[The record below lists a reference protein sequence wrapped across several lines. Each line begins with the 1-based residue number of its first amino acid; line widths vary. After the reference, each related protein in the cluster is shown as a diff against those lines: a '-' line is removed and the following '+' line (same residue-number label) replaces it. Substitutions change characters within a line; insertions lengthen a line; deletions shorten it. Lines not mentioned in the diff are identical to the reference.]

1 MAERVEIVGWADFQR
16 DLKQFPE
23 DVKKKFADEM
33 KNVAEVVARAAA
45 VKVPSKT
52 GNAISTIRSKGLSTG
67 ASVAEGGS
75 NAPYMQWLD
84 FGSRTP
90 VTGNARSVGPW
101 TNSGAGPKGGRFI
114 YPAIDDKRAEIAK
127 AVDRAVTRAAEGAG
141 FT

>member
-16 DLKQFPE
+16 DLKKFPE
-23 DVKKKFADEM
+23 DVKKRFADEM

-45 VKVPSKT
+45 VKVPSKS
-52 GNAISTIRSKGLSTG
+52 GDAISTIRSKGLVTG
-67 ASVAEGGS
+67 ASIAEGGS

-90 VTGNARSVGPW
+90 RKGNSRDEGPW
-101 TNSGAGPKGGRFI
+101 RGSGAGPKGGRFI

-127 AVDRAVTRAAEGAG
+127 AVDQAVTRAAEGAG